1 METVP
6 EDIFKD
12 RPLPEIDQLLIDLYV
27 KTGKPVD
34 YLAYSDEFEELYKT
48 LQEHGD
54 KRTKS
59 QVFRRLLNLRK
70 SGWLPRLGAA

>member
-1 METVP
+1 MMTKP
-6 EDIFKD
+6 EDIFKE
-12 RPLPEIDQLLIDLYV
+12 RPLPEIDELLIELYI

-34 YLAYSDEFEELYKT
+34 YLAYSDEFEELYQT
-48 LQEHGD
+48 LLKHGE
-54 KRTKS
+54 KRTRG